1 MSLGAFLGVQT
12 IQHIDGRLIGDLPQI
27 PPLVWLH
34 DKRIRASRDA
44 LGTHDAFFMY
54 IMKRTQIYLGDGQ
67 HARLAR
73 LATASGVTKSSL
85 IRDAIDAFLQGS
97 KPDGNSLLR
106 FHAVLEEIERG
117 PVSLADGRQ
126 YVKDLRRRDLAR
138 QQELERPR
146 RA

>member
-1 MSLGAFLGVQT
+1 
-12 IQHIDGRLIGDLPQI
+12 
-27 PPLVWLH
+27 
-34 DKRIRASRDA
+34 
-44 LGTHDAFFMY
+44 MY
-54 IMKRTQIYLGDGQ
+54 IMRRTQIYLGDRQ

-85 IRDAIDAFLQGS
+85 IRDAIDAFLPGS

-126 YVKDLRRRDLAR
+126 YVKDLRRSDLAR